1 MEKEK
6 DNKMKR
12 EIYAI
17 AEIAGKQVILEP
29 GKKIRVP
36 KLNLDEGAGYTAD
49 KILYFRNGDEVTV
62 GQPYIADSA
71 IKTTVVEHD
80 REAKIIV
87 FKKHRRKRYQLKKG
101 HRQDYSVIEIE
112 NFAK

>member
-1 MEKEK
+1 
-6 DNKMKR
+6 MKR

-36 KLNLDEGAGYTAD
+36 KLNLEEGAEYTAE
-49 KILYFRNGDEVTV
+49 KILYLKNGDDVTV
-62 GQPYIADSA
+62 GQPYVADSA

-80 REAKIIV
+80 RDKKVIIY
-87 FKKHRRKRYQLKKG
+87 KKRRRKRYDVKKG

>member
-1 MEKEK
+1 
-6 DNKMKR
+6 MKR

-36 KLNLDEGAGYTAD
+36 KLKLDEGAEYTAD
-49 KILYFRNGDEVTV
+49 KILYLKNGDEVTV
-62 GQPYIADSA
+62 GQPYVADSA

-80 REAKIIV
+80 RDAKIIV

-101 HRQDYSVIEIE
+101 HRQDYSVIEIG

>member
-1 MEKEK
+1 MEIGEK
-6 DNKMKR
+6 NKMKR

-36 KLNLDEGAGYTAD
+36 KLNLDEGAEYAAE
-49 KILYFRNGDEVTV
+49 KILYLKNGDQVSI
-62 GQPYIADSA
+62 GQPYVADCEV
-71 IKTTVVEHD
+71 KTTVIEHD
-80 REAKIIV
+80 RDAKVIV
-87 FKKHRRKRYQLKKG
+87 FKKHRRKRYQIKKG

>member
-1 MEKEK
+1 
-6 DNKMKR
+6 MKR

-36 KLNLDEGAGYTAD
+36 KLDMEEGTEYTAD
-49 KILYFRNGDEVTV
+49 KILYLKNGDEIIV
-62 GQPYIADSA
+62 GQPYVADSA

-80 REAKIIV
+80 RDAKIIV
-87 FKKHRRKRYQLKKG
+87 FKKHRRKRYQVKKG
-101 HRQDYSVIEIE
+101 HRQQYSVIEIE